1 VDLVDPVARDI
12 LPLDAVALDAPP
24 PDPDAEPSGFMVA
37 ADDGTRIHFLDWGE
51 PDGGPPGATGV
62 LLVHG
67 VARTA
72 WSWAPVARRLVGVA
86 HVVAPDLRGHG
97 LSDAPQDGYDLAT
110 LAADALAAAEGAG
123 LLDPAEGA
131 PSLVVAGHG
140 FGAAVAAACAAR
152 LGGRC
157 AGLVLVDGGWDDTDL
172 RDGTTLDEWLRSVEE
187 PPEVLA
193 SMAAYLADREGYD
206 PASWDADQERAARAA
221 VVELPARRVVSSAR
235 KHAVAA
241 IGGTLLVHDP
251 AVALAAV
258 TAPIVALIARDDA
271 DGRRT
276 EALVRTGRRS
286 SPPAIHRCATGVSR
300 RTDTTSR
307 ATDRARSRPRSS
319 RSPATPDRPPGT
331 GGDRA
336 AGASRAYH
344 RADG

>member
-1 VDLVDPVARDI
+1 
-12 LPLDAVALDAPP
+12 
-24 PDPDAEPSGFMVA
+24 MVA

-51 PDGGPPGATGV
+51 PSPARTVLPGV

-72 WSWAPVARRLVGVA
+72 WSWAPVARRLAAVA

-97 LSDAPQDGYDLAT
+97 LSDAPQDGYDLPT

-123 LLDPAEGA
+123 LLDPPHAGA
-131 PSLVVAGHG
+131 ADAAPGAASLVVAGHG
-140 FGAAVAAACAAR
+140 FGAAVAVACAAR

-241 IGGTLLVHDP
+241 IGGTLLAYDP
-251 AVALAAV
+251 AEALAAV
-258 TAPIVALIARDDA
+258 TAPTVALVARDDA
-271 DGRRT
+271 EGRRNA
-276 EALVRTGRRS
+276 ALLRAGAAVVAAGRR
-286 SPPAIHRCATGVSR
+286 PLRYRRFAAEGHDLPRYRPDEVAAAILAV
-300 RTDTTSR
+300 
-307 ATDRARSRPRSS
+307 A
-319 RSPATPDRPPGT
+319 
-331 GGDRA
+331 GG
-336 AGASRAYH
+336 GA
-344 RADG
+344 